1 MVTTMSTPTNGADRL
16 RDAALALFADRG
28 YAATTVRA
36 VAERAGVTS
45 GLVVHHYGTK
55 AALRDAV
62 DRYVLTS
69 ITTAFGDVAAITRDD
84 DHLAIRLQGFRV
96 LFQERPYMGRYIRR
110 SLLESTDG
118 ANALF
123 DQIVAVSRQL
133 FVPLRTAGLVKP
145 TDDPDAQVLLAML
158 VGMLPALLP
167 RQIERHLGISLRSD
181 DGLQRWTRA
190 EYAFLTHGVL
200 NE

>member
-1 MVTTMSTPTNGADRL
+1 MTGRNGAERL

-36 VAERAGVTS
+36 IAERAGVTP

-55 AALRDAV
+55 EALRDAV
-62 DRYVLTS
+62 DRYVLAS
-69 ITTAFGDVAAITRDD
+69 ITAAFADLPAISRDD

-118 ANALF
+118 ADALF
-123 DQIVAVSRQL
+123 DQIVTVSRDL
-133 FVPLRTAGLVKP
+133 FAPLRAAGLAKP

-158 VGMLPALLP
+158 VGMLPALVP

-181 DGLQRWTRA
+181 EGLQRWTRA
-190 EYAFLTHGVL
+190 EYEFLTHGAL
-200 NE
+200 EP

>member
-1 MVTTMSTPTNGADRL
+1 MSTPMNGADRL

-36 VAERAGVTS
+36 IAERAGVTS

-62 DRYVLTS
+62 DRYVLAS
-69 ITTAFGDVAAITRDD
+69 ITTAFADVAAITPDD

-190 EYAFLTHGVL
+190 EYEFLTQGVL
-200 NE
+200 ND

>member
-1 MVTTMSTPTNGADRL
+1 MTTAKNGAARL

-36 VAERAGVTS
+36 IAERAGVTP

-55 AALRDAV
+55 DALRDAV
-62 DRYVLTS
+62 DRYVLES
-69 ITTAFGDVAAITRDD
+69 ITAAFADLPAISLDD

-123 DQIVAVSRQL
+123 DQIVDVSRDL
-133 FVPLRTAGLVKP
+133 FTPLRAAGLAKP

-181 DGLQRWTRA
+181 EGLRRWTRA
-190 EYAFLTHGVL
+190 EYEFLTQGAL
-200 NE
+200 NP